1 MVLMPALRHVAAV
14 RHTQD
19 HAPHGGGHNPCSTYA
34 TACRFVASR
43 EHRRVCN
50 VCTPYVGDRTP
61 WDARSKRAV
70 RRGKDDS
77 GHRVSVVGGG
87 RSPPRATK
95 LSACEPS
102 GHPRVKN
109 LARKLKPHNVYFYM
123 DFLESDRPD
132 PIRNMSCGLT
142 KLETRASS
150 PGVAALTACGGAS
163 LRCWAR
169 PARSPQPPRAH
180 RRPRSAGPSAGR

>member
-1 MVLMPALRHVAAV
+1 MVVMPALRHVAAV

-77 GHRVSVVGGG
+77 GHRVSVVG
-87 RSPPRATK
+87 P
-95 LSACEPS
+95 
-102 GHPRVKN
+102 
-109 LARKLKPHNVYFYM
+109 LAF
-123 DFLESDRPD
+123 
-132 PIRNMSCGLT
+132 
-142 KLETRASS
+142 
-150 PGVAALTACGGAS
+150 
-163 LRCWAR
+163 AR
-169 PARSPQPPRAH
+169 DA
-180 RRPRSAGPSAGR
+180 RRPNLQAVARVNPADTQFEMKL